1 MLTKLELK
9 QPTLGK
15 DDWESR
21 EVCGEVT
28 PKRGA
33 QERMGEL
40 ACSGIHVFVRIW
52 K

>member
-1 MLTKLELK
+1 MLKLN

-15 DDWESR
+15 DGWEVRR
-21 EVCGEVT
+21 EIT

-33 QERMGEL
+33 WERLGEM
-40 ACSGIHVFVRIW
+40 ACSGIHVFVRIG